1 MIWLNFLAIVITFV
15 TAVIGLAILFVRVQA
30 VHVLVNSN
38 LTAVMKR
45 LGIEQ
50 DRSTQLTDAL
60 KEGGVEVPPKP
71 DDDKGLNLS

>member
-1 MIWLNFLAIVITFV
+1 MHWVTLVVAILSFL
-15 TAVIGLAILFVRVQA
+15 TAVGGFSLLFVKVKE

-50 DRSTQLTDAL
+50 DRSTQLTTTLKDA
-60 KEGGVEVPPKP
+60 GVEVPAKP
-71 DDDKGLNLS
+71 DDDKGLDIS